1 MRTLILLLV
10 LIPFFEIAIFLV
22 FLNFIGF
29 FYSVTEIFITFIVGF
44 YLFSKNKE
52 NLLGIDNSKNDL
64 FNLNKFLYKNNKFSF
79 FGLTASIL
87 LIVPGYISDVI
98 GMLLLLR
105 PIQVFM
111 IQYVFAAFKIS
122 SIKNNFYTSESTET
136 IEGEFYDLH
145 NDKSN
150 ISKK

>member
-1 MRTLILLLV
+1 MKVLILLLILV
-10 LIPFFEIAIFLV
+10 PFFEITIFV
-22 FLNFIGF
+22 IFLNFIGF
-29 FYSVTEIFITFIVGF
+29 LYTVTEVFITFIVGF
-44 YLFSKNKE
+44 YLFSKNKKS
-52 NLLGIDNSKNDL
+52 LLNIKNNKNDL
-64 FNLNKFLYKNNKFSF
+64 FNLNKFVYKNNKFSF

-111 IQYVFAAFKIS
+111 IQYVFASFKIS
-122 SIKNNFYTSESTET
+122 SVKNNFYTSESTET

-145 NDKSN
+145 DDKSN

>member
-1 MRTLILLLV
+1 
-10 LIPFFEIAIFLV
+10 
-22 FLNFIGF
+22 
-29 FYSVTEIFITFIVGF
+29 
-44 YLFSKNKE
+44 
-52 NLLGIDNSKNDL
+52 
-64 FNLNKFLYKNNKFSF
+64 
-79 FGLTASIL
+79 

-111 IQYVFAAFKIS
+111 IQYIFSAFKIS
-122 SIKNNFYTSESTET
+122 SVKKNFYTSGNTET